1 MPSRSDVQFQTHHN
15 DDSISVHLFAI
26 HEASS
31 CARLF
36 LIYREVFFL
45 KPPETIEEE
54 LAIISDAL
62 AAGIDP
68 FKPINNHS
76 RVGKSALGWFL
87 ILLMLSWVSQILY
100 HSV

>member
-1 MPSRSDVQFQTHHN
+1 M
-15 DDSISVHLFAI
+15 
-26 HEASS
+26 
-31 CARLF
+31 
-36 LIYREVFFL
+36 

-68 FKPINNHS
+68 FKPLNNHS
-76 RVGKSALGWFL
+76 RLGKLALGWFL